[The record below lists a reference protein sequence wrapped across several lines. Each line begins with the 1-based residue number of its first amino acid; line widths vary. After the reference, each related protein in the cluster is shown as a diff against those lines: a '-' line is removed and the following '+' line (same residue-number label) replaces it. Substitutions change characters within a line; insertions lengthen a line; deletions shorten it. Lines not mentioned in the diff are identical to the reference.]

1 MYIYQ
6 DYLMHHGTKGM
17 KWGIRKDKQNSRGN
31 RRNKRNHGGNNNK
44 KNNQANDEPNILND
58 SAGVIRAFSK
68 YKQNKQ
74 AYEEHQ
80 SLLKETKQYTD
91 KELRQLTNRLILE
104 NNYMNAKNNQN
115 RVSNTKVSDM
125 LDIVGSTVKLAGSA
139 AVTAAAIISAI
150 DKFKKG

>member
-1 MYIYQ
+1 MYIHQ
-6 DYLMHHGTKGM
+6 NYLMHHGIKGM
-17 KWGIRKDKQNSRGN
+17 KWGIRNDKPNSRGN
-31 RRNKRNHGGNNNK
+31 GRNKRNHGGNNNK
-44 KNNQANDEPNILND
+44 KNNQGNDEPNILND
-58 SAGVIRAFSK
+58 SAGVIKAFSK
-68 YKQNKQ
+68 YKQNKH
-74 AYEEHQ
+74 AYEAHQ
-80 SLLKETKQYTD
+80 SLLKETKQYSD

-139 AVTAAAIISAI
+139 AVTAVAIISAI

>member
-1 MYIYQ
+1 MYIHQ
-6 DYLMHHGTKGM
+6 THLMHHGIKGM
-17 KWGIRKDKQNSRGN
+17 KWGIRNDKPNSREN

-44 KNNQANDEPNILND
+44 KNNQGNDESNILND

-115 RVSNTKVSDM
+115 RISNTKVNDI
-125 LDIVGSTVKLAGSA
+125 LDVVGSTVKLAGSA
-139 AVTAAAIISAI
+139 AITAATIISAI
-150 DKFKKG
+150 DKVKK

>member
-17 KWGIRKDKQNSRGN
+17 KWGVRNDKPNSRGN
-31 RRNKRNHGGNNNK
+31 RRNKRDHGGNNNK
-44 KNNQANDEPNILND
+44 KNNQGNDGPNILND
-58 SAGVIRAFSK
+58 SAGVIKAFSK

-125 LDIVGSTVKLAGSA
+125 LDIVGSTVKIVGSA
-139 AVTAAAIISAI
+139 AVSAAAIISAI